1 MKKENRIR
9 TNTNAIPHTH
19 TQNALLRRY
28 VDGWDDKSYSEV
40 RQARRV
46 SLESEV
52 DSPSR
57 TWEDVWAD
65 GVVLTLLALL
75 IQKYK
80 C

>member
-1 MKKENRIR
+1 
-9 TNTNAIPHTH
+9 
-19 TQNALLRRY
+19 

-40 RQARRV
+40 RQVRRV

-75 IQKYK
+75 VQKYK
-80 C
+80 Y